1 MYSRWYVRDTHRT
14 RATKVQSGARR
25 TTAVIVKDF
34 DEAVLGQL
42 AQRVKATLR
51 DVKRSMREQF
61 GEVPA
66 ASYSA
71 HQADAAQSAITAL
84 AEVDR
89 VFAGYRLQH
98 SIPYCDCCTDP
109 ELIGRLLSV
118 SSDDLSEDDVA
129 SVAGSLLYTIGDAN
143 ALKYFVPR
151 FCRDTLVIPIY
162 DIDSVFARFR
172 TAGFDDWPD
181 IERRAVRNFLSAA
194 WKSTLLAGSRRNLSA
209 LTDPWLK
216 ILDSMASLGFLRDAL
231 VISDAEHGD
240 ASDSRLL
247 ELLDS
252 LEVGPGSIG
261 LSGAGGFCDN
271 SAAYDELE
279 AWLRSPA
286 VRARIDAVLE
296 SARIA
301 DRKLADRIDGVL
313 DALASRPEN

>member
-1 MYSRWYVRDTHRT
+1 MPTTSLPTGAPATYSRWYVRDTDGTPVRPRFSLAH
-14 RATKVQSGARR
+14 GE

-42 AQRVKATLR
+42 AQRVKATVR
-51 DVKRSMREQF
+51 DLKRSMREQF

-71 HQADAAQSAITAL
+71 RQADAAQSAIAAL

-89 VFAGYRLQH
+89 VFAGYRLQQ

-118 SSDDLSEDDVA
+118 SGGDLSEDDVA

-194 WKSTLLAGSRRNLSA
+194 WKSALLAGSRRNLSA
-209 LTDPWLK
+209 LTDPWL
-216 ILDSMASLGFLRDAL
+216 DDPRQYGVS
-231 VISDAEHGD
+231 
-240 ASDSRLL
+240 
-247 ELLDS
+247 
-252 LEVGPGSIG
+252 
-261 LSGAGGFCDN
+261 
-271 SAAYDELE
+271 
-279 AWLRSPA
+279 WLPA
-286 VRARIDAVLE
+286 RCARHF
-296 SARIA
+296 
-301 DRKLADRIDGVL
+301 
-313 DALASRPEN
+313 